1 MKITNGQIFSLLLIS
16 FSLLFNSCTLIG
28 FSLGTIADSTEP
40 DYKVVKPEDYK
51 TIKRFEEITIITI
64 TNYDRSTKVGKFDRM
79 DEEYLTLETMF
90 GLEKVNM
97 ENIINIQVKSKKN
110 SAKWVGLGIG
120 LAIDVGAYIAI
131 KAFIGFGKDVI
142 EDTY

>member
-1 MKITNGQIFSLLLIS
+1 MKITNGQILSLLLIS
-16 FSLLFNSCTLIG
+16 FSLLYNSCTLIG
-28 FSLGTIADSTEP
+28 LSVGAAADSRKSDYEIVNPNNYNTISILSEITVYKDDRTIA
-40 DYKVVKPEDYK
+40 KG
-51 TIKRFEEITIITI
+51 RFIEL
-64 TNYDRSTKVGKFDRM
+64 N
-79 DEEYLTLETMF
+79 EEYLTLETMF